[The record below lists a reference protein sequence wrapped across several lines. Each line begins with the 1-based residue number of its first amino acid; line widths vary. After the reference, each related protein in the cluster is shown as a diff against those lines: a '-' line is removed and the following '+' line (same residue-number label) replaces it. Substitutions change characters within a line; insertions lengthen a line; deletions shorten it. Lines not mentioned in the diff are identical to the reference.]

1 MPNMKSAD
9 HQIMAFFQLRSYA
22 AYTNMDL
29 YKHRCDHTNQVKP
42 TLNLI
47 PTTSLD
53 IQIAVEKAWQLPK
66 TCHKRKNLLIQS
78 MAEMSPFL
86 SEIFFYQH
94 EVLVRFS
101 SLKDI
106 WYFGIW

>member
-22 AYTNMDL
+22 AYTNIGP
-29 YKHRCDHTNQVKP
+29 KHGCDQTNQVKP
-42 TLNLI
+42 TLNMI

-53 IQIAVEKAWQLPK
+53 IQIAVEKAWQPTKTPK
-66 TCHKRKNLLIQS
+66 KRKTFSSEVWLDVS
-78 MAEMSPFL
+78 FH

-94 EVLVRFS
+94 EVFRSDFPL
-101 SLKDI
+101 
-106 WYFGIW
+106 